1 MKKAAFF
8 KVFSVFILI
17 PLSLLGQTQ
26 DSYFDHLIPSSN
38 GHSLTV
44 VHCIFQDSLG
54 FIWITSPYGLA
65 RYDGNE
71 YLIFQHQEQ
80 DPLSLIDNYLFS
92 VFEDSKQNLWITT
105 DKGLDLLHK
114 KTGRFIHYQHNPK
127 NPNSLPSNNLRTIT
141 EDKDGYLWI
150 GTLNA
155 GVCRFDFKSK
165 TFKNYR
171 NDPSNPNSPSS
182 NSVWAIC
189 CDQEGKI
196 WMGTHEGLLDCY
208 DKKSGH
214 WTHINLMIDSPNP
227 SGNPNIWDICE
238 AQDGR
243 IYIGTSDIGLIILDP
258 DSGIIDRVQLKNE
271 KTLQSDCH
279 KIYSLVED
287 REGMIWIGTEGA
299 GVFRFNPKDRSLNQ
313 YLVNTMKPGSI
324 SSNTVITVYE
334 DRDGLLWFGTGKG
347 ISLLNKH
354 KFRFALAQYNP
365 HVTEGLSDNNI
376 TALYEDRE
384 GIVWI
389 GTALGGLNTWDRKN
403 DKWNQINL
411 PENISES
418 LRTSPIQAF
427 CEDSHSN
434 IWIGNSRGLFVYG
447 RQKKTITHIQN
458 TWKSIRLPHNFSISA
473 MAKGENGFIWVGT
486 TRGEIFKWDTIE
498 KEAHLYTN
506 PQQKIYKAWYMIN
519 EIYVDQE
526 RGVWIGTQWH
536 GLDCLDPQNHNWIHY
551 RHDPEDLSSFPS
563 STVYSITE
571 DSSGKIWVGTEA
583 GPCYLDPN
591 SQDWHL
597 LTTEIQI
604 PDNSAYGLLTD
615 ESDWIWVSTKNGL
628 IHIDSRSLKWQ
639 VFGPEDGL
647 QDQIFNPGVCFKSRN
662 GEMYFGGISGFNT
675 FYPQDIQ
682 INLHPPQVAITSFQK
697 ATQSQE
703 TFILGR
709 IQSLKLSKDDLP
721 LLIKM
726 SALSFT
732 FPQKNHYRVK
742 ALSSKPTEI
751 YAGSQN
757 SFFLRHLKAG
767 KNRLLI
773 QASNHDRTWNEK
785 GIELT
790 VYLSSPFTQYVLF
803 ISLGLILAAA
813 ATLSFFI
820 KRKQKPQIQSING
833 SEIDLTDL
841 SDHFS
846 LTKREQEIIFLV
858 FSGKTNKEIE
868 KELFISLKTVKSHLY
883 NLYQKLDVQ
892 NRLQL
897 INTIRDYLN
906 KNQKKG

>member
-1 MKKAAFF
+1 MKTTAVLK
-8 KVFSVFILI
+8 KVFLLILI

-26 DSYFDHLIPSSN
+26 DPYFDHLIPSSN

-71 YLIFQHQEQ
+71 YLIFQHKEQ
-80 DPLSLIDNYLFS
+80 DSHSLIDNYLFS

-105 DKGLDLLHK
+105 DKGLELLDK
-114 KTGRFIHYQHNPK
+114 KTGRFIHFQHNPK
-127 NPNSLPSNNLRTIT
+127 DPNSLPSNNLRTIT

-155 GVCRFDFKSK
+155 GVCRLDFKSK

-171 NDPSNPNSPSS
+171 SDPSNPNSPSS

-189 CDQEGKI
+189 CGQEGKI

-208 DKKSGH
+208 DKKSGQ
-214 WTHINLMIDSPNP
+214 WTHINLMVDSPNP

-258 DSGIIDRVQLKNE
+258 DSGSIDRVQLNKN
-271 KTLQSDCH
+271 KTHQLDSN
-279 KIYSLVED
+279 KIYSLIED
-287 REGMIWIGTEGA
+287 REGMIWVGTADA
-299 GVFRFNPKDRSLNQ
+299 GVFRFNPKDHSLSQ

-324 SSNTVITVYE
+324 SSNTVITIFE
-334 DRDGLLWFGTGKG
+334 DRDGLLWFGTSQG
-347 ISLLNKH
+347 ISHLNKH
-354 KFRFALAQYNP
+354 RFRFALAQYKP
-365 HVTEGLSDNNI
+365 QALKGLSGNNI

-389 GTALGGLNTWDRKN
+389 GMALGGLNTWDRKK
-403 DKWNQINL
+403 DKWNHLNF
-411 PENISES
+411 PENILES
-418 LRTSPIQAF
+418 FRVNPIQAF
-427 CEDSHSN
+427 CEDHQGN
-434 IWIGNSRGLFVYG
+434 IWIGNNQGLYVYERQNKTINHIQDIRGL
-447 RQKKTITHIQN
+447 
-458 TWKSIRLPHNFSISA
+458 IRLPRIFSPSA
-473 MAKGENGFIWVGT
+473 MAKGENEFIWIGT
-486 TRGEIFKWDTIE
+486 KRGEIFKWDTIE
-498 KEAHLYTN
+498 KEARPYTN

-519 EIYVDQE
+519 EIYSDRE
-526 RGVWIGTQWH
+526 GGVWIGTQWH
-536 GLDCLDPQNHNWIHY
+536 GLDYLNPQNNNWIHY
-551 RHDPEDLSSFPS
+551 RHDPEDPSSFPS

-571 DSSGKIWVGTEA
+571 DSSGKIWMGTEA

-591 SQDWHL
+591 SQNWHL
-597 LTTEIQI
+597 LTKQIQL

-615 ESDWIWVSTKNGL
+615 ESNWIWMSTKNGL
-628 IHIDSRSLKWQ
+628 IHIDPLSLNWR

-647 QDQIFNPGVCFKSRN
+647 QDRIFNPGVFFKSRN

-675 FYPQDIQ
+675 FYPEAIQ
-682 INLHPPQVAITSFQK
+682 INLHPPKVAITSFQK

-703 TFILGR
+703 TVILGK

-721 LLIKM
+721 ILIKM
-726 SALSFT
+726 SALSFA

-742 ALSSKPTEI
+742 TLNSKPTEI
-751 YAGSQN
+751 YAGPQN
-757 SFFLRHLKAG
+757 SFFLRDLKAG

-813 ATLSFFI
+813 AVLSFYL
-820 KRKQKPQIQSING
+820 KLRKKPQAQSING
-833 SEIDLTDL
+833 SEVDLAGL
-841 SDHFS
+841 SEHFS
-846 LTKREQEIIFLV
+846 LTNREKEITALV
-858 FSGKTNKEIE
+858 FMGKTNKEIE

-883 NLYQKLDVQ
+883 NVYQKLNVQ

-897 INTIRDYLN
+897 INILRDYSN
-906 KNQKKG
+906 KK

>member
-1 MKKAAFF
+1 MKTTAVLKR
-8 KVFSVFILI
+8 VFLLILI
-17 PLSLLGQTQ
+17 PWSLLGQTQ
-26 DSYFDHLIPSSN
+26 DPYFDHLIPSSN

-71 YLIFQHQEQ
+71 YLIFQHKED

-105 DKGLDLLHK
+105 DKGLELLNK
-114 KTGRFIHYQHNPK
+114 KTGRFIHFQHNPK
-127 NPNSLPSNNLRTIT
+127 DPNSLPSNNLRTIT

-171 NDPSNPNSPSS
+171 SDPSNPNSPSS

-189 CDQEGKI
+189 CGQEGKI

-208 DKKSGH
+208 DKKSGQ
-214 WTHINLMIDSPNP
+214 WTHINLMVDSPNP
-227 SGNPNIWDICE
+227 SGNTNIWDIYE
-238 AQDGR
+238 AQDGK

-258 DSGIIDRVQLKNE
+258 DSGSIDRVQLKKD
-271 KTLQSDCH
+271 KTLQTDCH
-279 KIYSLVED
+279 KIYSIIED
-287 REGMIWIGTEGA
+287 REGVIWVGTEGG
-299 GVFRFNPKDRSLNQ
+299 GVFRFDPKDHSLNQ

-324 SSNTVITVYE
+324 SNNTVITIFE
-334 DRDGLLWFGTGKG
+334 DRDGLLWFGTSTG

-354 KFRFALAQYNP
+354 RFRFALAQYKP
-365 HVTEGLSDNNI
+365 QTLEGLSGNNI

-389 GTALGGLNTWDRKN
+389 GTALGGLNTWDRKQ
-403 DKWNQINL
+403 DKWNHLNF
-411 PENISES
+411 PENMLES
-418 LRTSPIQAF
+418 FRTNPVRAF
-427 CEDSHSN
+427 CEDHQGN
-434 IWIGNSRGLFVYG
+434 IWIGNYQGLFVYE
-447 RQKKTITHIQN
+447 RQSKMINHVQN
-458 TWKSIRLPHNFSISA
+458 TRDPMRVPQHFYITA
-473 MAKGENGFIWVGT
+473 MAQGKNEFIWIGT

-498 KEAHLYTN
+498 KEARLYTN
-506 PQQKIYKAWYMIN
+506 PQQKIYKAWYAIN
-519 EIYVDQE
+519 EIYRDLKG
-526 RGVWIGTQWH
+526 RVWIGTQWH
-536 GLDCLDPQNHNWIHY
+536 GLDYLDPQNHNWTHY
-551 RHDPEDLSSFPS
+551 RHDPEDPSSFPS

-571 DSSGKIWVGTEA
+571 DSSGNIWVGTEA

-591 SQDWHL
+591 SQNWHL
-597 LTTEIQI
+597 LTTEIQL
-604 PDNSAYGLLTD
+604 PDNSAYGLLMD
-615 ESDWIWVSTKNGL
+615 ESDWIWMSTKNGL

-662 GEMYFGGISGFNT
+662 GEMYFGGILGFNT
-675 FYPQDIQ
+675 FYPEDIQ
-682 INLHPPQVAITSFQK
+682 INIHPPQVAITSFQK
-697 ATQSQE
+697 AAQSQE
-703 TFILGR
+703 TVILGR

-721 LLIKM
+721 VLIKM

-742 ALSSKPTEI
+742 ALSSEPKEI
-751 YAGSQN
+751 HTGTQN
-757 SFFLRHLKAG
+757 SFYLRDLKAG
-767 KNRLLI
+767 KNRFLI
-773 QASNHDRTWNEK
+773 QASNHDLTWNEK

-803 ISLGLILAAA
+803 TLFGLILAAA
-813 ATLSFFI
+813 TTLSFFI

-841 SDHFS
+841 SEHFN
-846 LTKREQEIIFLV
+846 LTNREKEIIALV
-858 FSGKTNKEIE
+858 ISGKTNKEIE

-883 NLYQKLDVQ
+883 NVYQKLNVQ

-897 INTIRDYLN
+897 MNTVRDYMS
-906 KNQKKG
+906 KNQ